1 MYDFIETLANLF
13 FSSIISFIGGF
24 DGLIKALLIFMIT
37 GYLTEKMCLIMKK
50 NTKNQ
55 TGTKIISKSI
65 VIIILVGIAHT
76 IDAYIITNAFSV
88 LRTSTIVFYIVL
100 IGKAILQ
107 NANAI
112 GVPPPIQL
120 REIIVKLCGD
130 EDDKANSNQ

>member
-1 MYDFIETLANLF
+1 MCNLIETLASLF

-24 DGLIKALLIFMIT
+24 DGLIKALLIFMLMRYVTTKI
-37 GYLTEKMCLIMKK
+37 CLIMRK
-50 NTKNQ
+50 T
-55 TGTKIISKSI
+55 SKSQTDTKMIAKNI

-88 LRTSTIVFYIVL
+88 LRTSTIVFYIFL

-112 GVPPPIQL
+112 GVPPPIEL
-120 REIIVKLCGD
+120 KEIIVKLCGD